1 MSHAPYLPP
10 KPPPDASAAR
20 AAALAQGAR
29 RRRTAR
35 QAILSAAG
43 IWLLL
48 GVLFGILA
56 GAGLTNIRLPALLLT
71 ASAGVALAAL
81 QWLSLP
87 LLARRGSAG
96 VWRLMRT
103 TLPWSHALVG
113 IALIWL
119 DHLSLASLYGITA
132 GLLALLAYYGLSNG
146 FGSTLLFG
154 VAIMGVI
161 ELLRLAAMPDST
173 QPEYPAF
180 VLLWLASVVTMA
192 IVNGRALAQK
202 RQILQLYRQQREQNA
217 LIREK
222 NSVLDRQGWELI
234 AMNRRLQQI
243 SLVDGLTELA
253 NRRHFDEV
261 LLREWGRAAQD
272 WRRGGLAGRSTTL
285 ALLMLDIDH
294 FKRYNDRFGHQAGDQ
309 CLQTVAAAIGSSL
322 HRRTDLAARYG
333 GEEFAVLLPDSDL
346 AGARR
351 IAEEILAGVTAATRR
366 NAQLPESVTVS
377 IGITRCLGSQDSRR
391 ALIERADQA
400 LYAAKA
406 AGRGRVQIAP
416 EPTPAIATAQS

>member
-1 MSHAPYLPP
+1 MSHASRPP
-10 KPPPDASAAR
+10 PEPSPDASAVR
-20 AAALAQGAR
+20 ATALAQGAR

-48 GVLFGILA
+48 GGLFGILA
-56 GAGLTNIRLPALLLT
+56 GAGLTTIGLPALLLT
-71 ASAGVALAAL
+71 ASAGVALAVL

-87 LLARRGSAG
+87 LLARRGSAE
-96 VWRLMRT
+96 VWKLMRT
-103 TLPWSHALVG
+103 TVPWSHALVG
-113 IALIWL
+113 MALIWL

-132 GLLALLAYYGLSNG
+132 GLPALLAYYGLSNG

-154 VAIMGVI
+154 VSIMGVI
-161 ELLRLAAMPDST
+161 ELLRRLAAPEYL
-173 QPEYPAF
+173 QPAYPAF
-180 VLLWLASVVTMA
+180 VLLWLASVATMA

-234 AMNRRLQQI
+234 AMNQRLQQI

-261 LLREWGRAAQD
+261 LLREWSRAVRG
-272 WRRGGLAGRSTTL
+272 WRRGSHGDRSPTL
-285 ALLMLDIDH
+285 VLLMLDIDQ
-294 FKRYNDRFGHQAGDQ
+294 FKHYNDRFGHQAGDL

-322 HRRTDLAARYG
+322 QRRTDLAARYG
-333 GEEFAVLLPDSDL
+333 GEEFAVLLPDSGL
-346 AGARR
+346 AGAQRV
-351 IAEEILAGVTAATRR
+351 AMEILASVQVATRR
-366 NAQLPESVTVS
+366 NVQLPEPVTVS
-377 IGITRCLGSQDSRR
+377 IGITRCLGPQDSRQ
-391 ALIERADQA
+391 ALIERADRA

-406 AGRGRVQIAP
+406 AGRNRLQLAP
-416 EPTPAIATAQS
+416 EPTPAIASGKS

>member
-1 MSHAPYLPP
+1 MSHAPPLPP
-10 KPPPDASAAR
+10 EPPPDASAAG
-20 AAALAQGAR
+20 APALGRSAR

-48 GVLFGILA
+48 GALFGILA
-56 GAGLTNIRLPALLLT
+56 GAGLTNVRLPVLLLT
-71 ASAGVALAAL
+71 ASAGVVLAML

-87 LLARRGSAG
+87 LLARRGTAG
-96 VWRLMRT
+96 DWKLMRT

-113 IALIWL
+113 MTLIWL
-119 DHLSLASLYGITA
+119 DHLSPASLYGITA
-132 GLLALLAYYGLSNG
+132 GLPALLAYYGLSNG

-154 VAIMGVI
+154 VAIIGVI
-161 ELLRLAAMPDST
+161 ELLRLATMPESM

-180 VLLWLASVVTMA
+180 VLLWLVSVVTTA

-217 LIREK
+217 LIREN
-222 NSVLDRQGWELI
+222 NSVLDRQGQELI
-234 AMNRRLQQI
+234 AMNQRLQQI

-261 LLREWGRAAQD
+261 LLREWSRASRN
-272 WRRGGLAGRSTTL
+272 WRHGSRVGRSPTL
-285 ALLMLDIDH
+285 VLLMLDIDH
-294 FKRYNDRFGHQAGDQ
+294 FKHYNDRFGHQAGDL
-309 CLQTVAAAIGSSL
+309 CLQAVAAAIGSSL

-333 GEEFAVLLPDSDL
+333 GEEFAVLLPDSDI
-346 AGARR
+346 AGAQR
-351 IAEEILAGVTAATRR
+351 IAGQILTGVTVATRG

-377 IGITRCLGSQDSRR
+377 IGITRCLGPQDSRR
-391 ALIERADQA
+391 ALIERADRA

-406 AGRGRVQIAP
+406 AGRNRVQLAP
-416 EPTPAIATAQS
+416 EPTTAIASGKP